1 MDVRIEGGKGLTT
14 GHHPPAMRRGG
25 KVLCALVFTSMLALT
40 LPALAQQT
48 VLEVIDLKYHSADQ
62 IVPMLKPLL
71 APGGTI
77 SALQNR
83 VIVRTTPQ
91 NLAELHKVLDAVDRM
106 PKRLVISVRQE
117 AAQSG
122 ETTEAEISG
131 SIGTDGARISV
142 PGSHTKQ
149 GAGAE
154 VRKGD
159 NVVRG
164 RVLSSQSAA
173 TDRGVQTVQV
183 LEGNEALI
191 RVGQSVPVRSGSLT
205 VAPLAT
211 QITQSVEYRDVDT
224 GFRVRPRVNGN
235 QVTLEISS
243 RRDTIAD
250 PNAQSFNVQRIDT
263 VVSGRLG
270 EWMEIGSVDQGRVQA
285 EGGTISRRTGSLSD
299 DRKIFVKVDQ
309 LP

>member
-1 MDVRIEGGKGLTT
+1 MNVNGEAQDVRRI
-14 GHHPPAMRRGG
+14 A
-25 KVLCALVFTSMLALT
+25 VLAIFLSMVAT
-40 LPALAQQT
+40 VQAQQT
-48 VLEVIDLKYHSADQ
+48 VLEVIELKYRSADQ

-91 NLAELHKVLDAVDRM
+91 NLAELRKVLDAVDTM
-106 PKRLVISVRQE
+106 AKRLVISVRQE
-117 AAQSG
+117 AAGTGLAS
-122 ETTEAEISG
+122 EAEVSG
-131 SIGTDGARISV
+131 SIGTDGARVTV
-142 PGSHTKQ
+142 PGSRSNQ
-149 GAGAE
+149 GAGAQ

-191 RVGQSVPVRSGSLT
+191 RVGQSVPIRSGNVILT
-205 VAPLAT
+205 PLSA
-211 QITQSVEYRDVDT
+211 QISESVEYRDVDT
-224 GFRVRPRVNGN
+224 GFRVRPRVNGDR
-235 QVTLEISS
+235 VTLEISS
-243 RRDTIAD
+243 RRDTLAD
-250 PNAQSFNVQRIDT
+250 PNTQTFNVQRIDT

-270 EWMEIGSVDQGRVQA
+270 EWMDIGGVDQSRVQN
-285 EGGTISRRTGSLSD
+285 EGSTLSRRTGSVSD
-299 DRKIFVKVDQ
+299 DRKVFVKVD
-309 LP
+309 LVP